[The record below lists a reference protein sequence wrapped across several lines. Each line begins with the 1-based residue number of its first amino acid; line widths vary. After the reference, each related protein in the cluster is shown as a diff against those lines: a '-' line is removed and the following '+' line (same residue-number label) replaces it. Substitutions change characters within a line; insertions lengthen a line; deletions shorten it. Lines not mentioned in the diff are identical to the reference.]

1 MGVSRIPGDIRID
14 IGPRR
19 RKPSPFP
26 PRPAPAACP
35 RGFPF
40 YNWWGLYHSP
50 NAKVLAPPSLKEMVA
65 NFASKTAH
73 RHEKKIVR

>member
-1 MGVSRIPGDIRID
+1 MGVSRTPGNIRID

-19 RKPSPFP
+19 RKPSPSP

-40 YNWWGLYHSP
+40 YILIG
-50 NAKVLAPPSLKEMVA
+50 
-65 NFASKTAH
+65 NFF
-73 RHEKKIVR
+73 VNGGGGV